1 MFELFVAKLLGLYLL
16 IMGVLVLARKR
27 SLMPGIMEI
36 AKSRALLL
44 VLGAL
49 EIGAGLTIVLAF
61 SEVSM
66 TPAGIIGLIGYMMI
80 IEGLV
85 YLSLPLKKI
94 QKMVRSFGNKQWFI
108 SSGVV
113 AALAGVYLAGY
124 GFGFF

>member
-36 AKSRALLL
+36 AKSRALIL

-66 TPAGIIGLIGYMMI
+66 TPVGIIALIGYMMI

-94 QKMVRSFGNKQWFI
+94 QKLVRSFGNQQWYV
-108 SSGVV
+108 SSGIA